1 MSVAIV
7 DEKKEKFLQALET
20 NFNAGDL
27 LSVTDGLEFPNRKTE
42 KWKYTRVNAISKE
55 AWTRGEGIIENIED
69 FNPFPEIEAVNIYIA
84 NGQVAFISED
94 LPEGLSIESEHDESG
109 ALQRKN
115 IFTAL
120 NYSLNP
126 IALTLAAA
134 KNQII
139 AKPVHIILVN
149 YGELTTSQT
158 RVKISVEQSAYLH
171 VIQSFVAADESK
183 KWVSH
188 LNESH
193 VEANAKL
200 TISKWQEL
208 GENGYIMT
216 HDYSE
221 QAADS
226 TYTANVITKNGT
238 WTRNDSWSAL
248 NGKNGECNLNGIYQ
262 PHGKEHVDNSTV
274 IDHKVPHCESNELY
288 KGVIYDS
295 ASGVFNGKVFVRPDA
310 QLTNAFQ
317 QNSNI
322 VMTETASMNSKPELE
337 IYADDVKCS
346 HGSTT
351 GQFDDEALFYLMARG
366 ISRQNAKEMLV
377 TAFFQEVLDEMNVDV
392 FSENLVAE

>member
-20 NFNAGDL
+20 NFNAADL
-27 LSVTDGLEFPNRKTE
+27 LSVTDGLEFPTRKTE
-42 KWKYTRVNAISKE
+42 KWKYTRVNSISKE
-55 AWTRGEGIIENIED
+55 AWNRGEGIIENIEE
-69 FNPFPEIEAVNIYIA
+69 FNPFPELDAVNIYIA

-126 IALTLAAA
+126 VALTISAA

-149 YGELTTSQT
+149 YGELTTAQT
-158 RVKISVEQSAYLH
+158 RVKTEIGQSSFLH
-171 VIQSFVAADESK
+171 IVQSFVSADASK
-183 KWVSH
+183 KWVNH
-188 LNESH
+188 VNESN
-193 VEANAKL
+193 VGANAKL

-208 GENGYIMT
+208 GENGYLLT
-216 HDYSE
+216 HDHSE
-221 QAADS
+221 QEADS

-238 WTRNDSWSAL
+238 WTRNDSWSAI
-248 NGKNGECNLNGIYQ
+248 NGKNAECNLNGIYQ

-322 VMTETASMNSKPELE
+322 VMTENATMNSKPELE

-366 ISRQNAKEMLV
+366 ISKQNAKEMLV
-377 TAFFQEVLDEMNVDV
+377 TAFFQEVLDEMNVEG
-392 FSENLVAE
+392 FEGKLMEL